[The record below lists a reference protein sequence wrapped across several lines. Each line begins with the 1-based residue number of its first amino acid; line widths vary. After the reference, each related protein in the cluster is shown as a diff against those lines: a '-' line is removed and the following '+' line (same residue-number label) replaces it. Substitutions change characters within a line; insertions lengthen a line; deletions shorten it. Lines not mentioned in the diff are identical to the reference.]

1 MSEKSTM
8 EIQGVPIHIPK
19 KPKRTQVVGYNRK
32 KENQKWQRTP
42 LPEDWESLSDKAQS
56 KFIEEQFR
64 IRRDGYWFMNNGV
77 PTYITGAHYYYL
89 NWCKIDVGY
98 PDYWDRDRRFFLF
111 WDAAVKDK
119 NCYGVI
125 MPKHRRQGAS
135 WKAASIVLE
144 SITSMYN
151 SNGGIMS
158 KTGSDSKKLFD
169 KVVYLFRNL
178 PPFFQPII
186 EGTDSPKTVLSF
198 KKPGER
204 ITKNKKTVSK
214 SEALNSQIDW
224 RNTKNN
230 SYDGDKL
237 AIFVSDEGGKWLEAD
252 VSKNWQIVKPALS
265 QGRKIVGKAF
275 LPSTVNEMEAGGKAY
290 KDIWDDSD
298 QGDKV
303 PGTNRT
309 KSGLYRYFT
318 QAYDGYEGFIDEFGM
333 SIVDTPKKKTLDKDG
348 EEITIGA
355 KEYLSQI
362 RDGLKND
369 TNKLAEHKRQFPWT
383 PEEAF
388 RVSVDTCLFDAEKI
402 YQQIDYIEGFGA
414 GLTTNG
420 NFIWKNGQQDTEV
433 IWVPDKKGKW
443 CVSWVPEHGRRSLVL
458 KGKKGNKPSS
468 EDLLVAGCDPFDHD
482 VTTDG
487 RRSDG
492 AAYVFKKFNIHE
504 EESHMFVAQY
514 ITRPPK
520 AEMFFEDMLKM
531 CVFYGCQIL
540 VENNKVGLIQHFRRR
555 GYSDYLMA
563 RPESTHTKF
572 SKTRQLEVGLPT
584 TGQAVISALI
594 DATQAYIY
602 DYVGIL
608 EDGTMGNVFFYELL
622 KDWLEFEATNRTK
635 YDASMAAGI
644 TLLAAQKNIKV
655 KKEPKKYIPFVRKYS
670 NYGIMSKKLD

>member
-1 MSEKSTM
+1 MSEKNID
-8 EIQGVPIHIPK
+8 EIQGISVSVPKIPPRKTIQGYGK
-19 KPKRTQVVGYNRK
+19 KKR
-32 KENQKWQRTP
+32 EQKWERNP
-42 LPEDWESLSDKAQS
+42 LPSNWDTMSEGARS
-56 KFIEEQFR
+56 KFVEQEFIR
-64 IRRDGYWFMNNGV
+64 RRDGYWFYNNGE
-77 PTYITGAHYYYL
+77 PTYITGLHYYYL

-98 PDYWDRDRRFFLF
+98 PSYWDRDRRFFLV
-111 WDAAVKDK
+111 WESCIKDN
-119 NCYGVI
+119 NCYGLI

-135 WKAASIVLE
+135 WKAAAIVLE
-144 SITSMYN
+144 GITSMYN

-158 KTGSDSKKLFD
+158 KTGADSKKLFD
-169 KVVYLFRNL
+169 KVVYLFRQL

-204 ITKNKKTVSK
+204 ITKNKQTVSK

-275 LPSTVNEMEAGGKAY
+275 LPSTVNEMEAGGKSF

-298 QGDKV
+298 QNDKV
-303 PGTNRT
+303 VGTNRT
-309 KSGLYRYFT
+309 RSGLYRYFT
-318 QAYDGYEGFIDEFGM
+318 EAYDGYEGFIDEYGM
-333 SIVDTPKKKTLDKDG
+333 SVIHTPTSKTFDLDGD
-348 EEITIGA
+348 EITIGS

-402 YQQIDYIEGFGA
+402 YQQIEYLEVVGPS
-414 GLTTNG
+414 LTSRG
-420 NFIWKNGQQDTEV
+420 NFIWKNAEQDSEV
-433 IWVPDKKGKW
+433 RWIPDKKGKW
-443 CVSWVPEHGRRSLVL
+443 DVSWVPPNDVGIN
-458 KGKKGNKPSS
+458 KKRPPNQ
-468 EDLLVAGCDPFDHD
+468 ELLVAGCDPFDHD

-487 RRSDG
+487 RRSNG

-504 EESHMFVAQY
+504 EESHMFVAEY
-514 ITRPPK
+514 INRPPK
-520 AEMFFEDMLKM
+520 AEMFYEDMLKM

-540 VENNKVGLIQHFRRR
+540 VENNKIGLLQYFKKR
-555 GYSDYLMA
+555 GYEKYLMA

-572 SKTRQLEVGLPT
+572 SKTRQVELGLPT
-584 TGQAVISALI
+584 TGQAVISAMT
-594 DATQAYIY
+594 DALQAYVY
-602 DYVGIL
+602 DYIGIR
-608 EDGTMGNVFFYELL
+608 EDGTMGNLFFFNLL
-622 KDWLEFEATNRTK
+622 KDLLEFDATNRTK
-635 YDASMAAGI
+635 FDASMAAGI
-644 TLLAAQKNIKV
+644 TLLAAQKNIKPKIE
-655 KKEPKKYIPFVRKYS
+655 KKVYIPFVKKY
-670 NYGIMSKKLD
+670 NNTGVISKLIK